1 MQMALAGAAALVVLL
16 ASSGCSE
23 AIHNSGEDNRF
34 IRQPGINPELTGK
47 TKLKSGPLLPQKPG
61 SSWRNRVT
69 IRSTN
74 NPVSQNYG
82 HETVVAR
89 GVSPLAGGGGSGLRL
104 ETTPEK
110 QNKLSRIEVFKVDK
124 KGISLSRI
132 EGEQTLATIPPLPI
146 ISSPVREGDMKK
158 WTGVLRLANNTY
170 PCQGYSRVRSPEEI
184 TLPQGKV
191 TAYRVDSVLITRIN
205 GRQAYVPMT
214 RWFSPGVGIVRY
226 RYTSGNSEVT
236 KEMVSYKL

>member
-1 MQMALAGAAALVVLL
+1 MQTALAGAAVLVVLL
-16 ASSGCSE
+16 TSTGCSE

-34 IRQPGINPELTGK
+34 IRQPGMKLAATGGM
-47 TKLKSGPLLPQKPG
+47 KLKSGPLLPQKPG
-61 SSWRNRVT
+61 SSWRNRVM
-69 IRSTN
+69 IRSVN

-82 HETVVAR
+82 QETVEAK
-89 GVSPLAGGGGSGLRL
+89 GFSPLAGGGGNGLRL

-110 QNKLSRIEVFKVDK
+110 QSKPSRIEVFKVDK

-146 ISSPVREGDMKK
+146 ISNPVREGDIKK

-184 TLPQGKV
+184 TLPHGKV
-191 TAYRVDSVLITRIN
+191 AAYRVDSILITRIN
-205 GRQAYVPMT
+205 GSQAYVPMT
-214 RWFSPGVGIVRY
+214 RWFAPGLGIVRY
-226 RYTSGNSEVT
+226 RFTSGNSEVT